1 MMGRAHAYKAVY
13 CPFADYTA
21 NAAIRANFSSTLGG
35 VTVIGTCATGYY
47 GEPQLTC
54 GTNGVWN
61 TSSILNACTGAFMPM
76 SSLFVRF
83 TRL

>member
-1 MMGRAHAYKAVY
+1 M
-13 CPFADYTA
+13 
-21 NAAIRANFSSTLGG
+21 
-35 VTVIGTCATGYY
+35 IGTCATGYY

-83 TRL
+83 TRLRVWVSPR